1 MIGGGIGCGKAMEGV
16 GWGRMGC
23 GRVCVC
29 GKDCTSGSS
38 SPKRYGQGSKRK
50 GQEDHGPRGRVT
62 TETLLPLPAVEKV

>member
-1 MIGGGIGCGKAMEGV
+1 LEVGSVVGKQWRGWGGV
-16 GWGRMGC
+16 GWAAV
-23 GRVCVC
+23 VCVC